1 MKIPPFAVAK
11 KDARFSAGVMRR
23 RPFQVLLQVTNR
35 CNMECSFC
43 DFWPHPAPRQE
54 ELSTAEFARIAK
66 ELAELGCFL
75 VSIEGGEPLCRPDI
89 VEIVR
94 AFAADHVGT
103 LFTNGWY
110 MTEDKARALF
120 DAGLTHACVSIDYA
134 TAARHDRK
142 RGVKGATERAWRAVD
157 ILHKAAPRG
166 GRQVHVMTVVMKDNA
181 DELPAL
187 FEQSAQRG
195 VGHQITLLST
205 HGFRRGGEKKSDGP
219 LATIADSPPAS
230 IDALPEA
237 GIGALL
243 SSLWERFP
251 HARYFRDYARGIDTF
266 LDDAKALPDCHAGAQ
281 SFNIDH
287 VGNVAPCI
295 EKIDRFVGNV
305 RKDPLS
311 VLHQRLKNA
320 DAGRGCQD
328 CWTACRGFAQA
339 LQSGG
344 TLRGWQDMSNRMR
357 SW

>member
-11 KDARFSAGVMRR
+11 KDARFSAGVMLR

-54 ELSTAEFARIAK
+54 ELSTAEFARVSS

-94 AFAADHVGT
+94 AFCAQHVGT

-120 DAGLTHACVSIDYA
+120 AAGLTHACVSIDYA
-134 TAARHDRK
+134 TAERHDRK
-142 RGVKGATERAWRAVD
+142 RGKEGATERAWRAVE
-157 ILHKAAPRG
+157 ILRDVAPRG
-166 GRQVHVMTVVMKDNA
+166 GKQVHVMTVVMKDNA

-187 FEQSAQRG
+187 FEKSAQRG

-205 HGFRRGGEKKSDGP
+205 HGFRRGG
-219 LATIADSPPAS
+219 ASPELSLQQAPT
-230 IDALPEA
+230 DALPEA

-243 SSLWERFP
+243 TSLWERFP

-266 LDDAKALPDCHAGAQ
+266 LDNPQALPDCHAGAQ

-295 EKIDRFVGNV
+295 EKIDRSVGNV
-305 RKDPLS
+305 RKEPLS
-311 VLHQRLKNA
+311 VLHARLKSS

-339 LQSGG
+339 LQDGG
-344 TLRGWQDMSNRMR
+344 SLRGWQDMSNRMR